1 MEENGGRICAAA
13 AACRYTGFRVFAHI
27 AFLLLAAQPPAASPE
42 AGLLP
47 DWELK
52 PRAAKLAE
60 GLERVRPLLERLQPE
75 RWTAAGAP
83 KQYEQQY
90 RDCLETL
97 NYVLDAAAR
106 LGERPNRL
114 TVAVETM
121 VRLETFVN
129 LARSLSEAVRRY
141 QNPAVADLLDSEL
154 AASSDREW
162 LRRHVLELSA
172 VREREWETAEQE
184 AQRCREQTLKQGPR
198 K

>member
-1 MEENGGRICAAA
+1 M
-13 AACRYTGFRVFAHI
+13 FAQVSL
-27 AFLLLAAQPPAASPE
+27 LLLALQSAPPAPD

-52 PRAAKLAE
+52 PRAVKLAE

-83 KQYEQQY
+83 KEYEQQH
-90 RDCLETL
+90 RDALAML
-97 NYVLDAAAR
+97 GYVQNAAAR
-106 LGERPNRL
+106 LGEKPNGL
-114 TVAVETM
+114 TVAVETL
-121 VRLETFVN
+121 VRLESFIN
-129 LARSLSEAVRRY
+129 MAQSLSQAIRRY
-141 QNPAVADLLDSEL
+141 QNPAVADLVESEL
-154 AASSDREW
+154 AAAADREW

-184 AQRCREQTLKQGPR
+184 AQRCRERTLKQAPR

>member
-1 MEENGGRICAAA
+1 
-13 AACRYTGFRVFAHI
+13 VFAHI
-27 AFLLLAAQPPAASPE
+27 ALLLSLAAPGQDPAPSPE

-52 PRAAKLAE
+52 PRVVKLSE
-60 GLERVRPLLERLQPE
+60 GLDRVRPLLERLQPE

-97 NYVLDAAAR
+97 SHAQNAAAR
-106 LGERPNRL
+106 LAERPNRL
-114 TVAVETM
+114 TLAVETL
-121 VRLETFVN
+121 VRLETFID
-129 LARSLSEAVRRY
+129 LTASLTQAIRKY
-141 QNPAVADLLDSEL
+141 QNPAVADLVESEL
-154 AASSDREW
+154 AAASDREW

-172 VREREWETAEQE
+172 VRERERETAEQE
-184 AQRCREQTLKQGPR
+184 AQQCRERILRQTPR

>member
-1 MEENGGRICAAA
+1 MLAK
-13 AACRYTGFRVFAHI
+13 I
-27 AFLLLAAQPPAASPE
+27 AFLVFAVQSPSPE

-52 PRAAKLAE
+52 PRVAKLAE
-60 GLERVRPLLERLQPE
+60 GLDRVQPLYERLQPE

-83 KQYEQQY
+83 KQYERQH

-97 NYVLDAAAR
+97 DHVRNAAAR
-106 LGERPNRL
+106 LAERPNGL
-114 TVAVETM
+114 AVAVETL

-129 LARSLSEAVRRY
+129 LAKSLSEAVRRY
-141 QNPAVADLLDSEL
+141 QNPAAADLLDSEL
-154 AASSDREW
+154 AAASDREW

-172 VREREWETAEQE
+172 VREREWETAEKE
-184 AQRCREQTLKQGPR
+184 AQQCRERMLKQAPR

>member
-1 MEENGGRICAAA
+1 M
-13 AACRYTGFRVFAHI
+13 FAQF
-27 AFLLLAAQPPAASPE
+27 AFLLLAAQNPAASPE

-83 KQYEQQY
+83 RQYEQQY

-97 NYVLDAAAR
+97 NYALDAAAR

-114 TVAVETM
+114 TVAVEAL

-141 QNPAVADLLDSEL
+141 QNPAVADLVESEL

-184 AQRCREQTLKQGPR
+184 AQRCRELMLKQGPR

>member
-1 MEENGGRICAAA
+1 M
-13 AACRYTGFRVFAHI
+13 FAHSI
-27 AFLLLAAQPPAASPE
+27 LTALLLAAAQGPAPAPE

-52 PRAAKLAE
+52 PKVEKLMK
-60 GLERVRPLLERLQPE
+60 GLERVKPLLERLQPE

-97 NYVLDAAAR
+97 GFVQNAAAR
-106 LGERPNRL
+106 LAERPNRL
-114 TVAVETM
+114 TLAVETL
-121 VRLETFVN
+121 VRLETFID
-129 LARSLSEAVRRY
+129 LTTSLSQAIRRY
-141 QNPAVADLLDSEL
+141 QNPAVADLVESEL
-154 AASSDREW
+154 AAASDREW

-184 AQRCREQTLKQGPR
+184 AQQCRERTLRQSPR